1 MFTIILL
8 VHSTLKH
15 LFLPH
20 PNECDACSLYPAL
33 FSSSYCLNIRLTK
46 KRHHLFGSVRS
57 LSVLFWPRV
66 QHGECLLALTST
78 CVENK
83 HLTRQR
89 SINNTLSLC
98 CPLVSAA
105 AAFCYFA
112 VLLCLSFVAPV
123 CVCVIVC
130 VYSSMCMCM

>member
-1 MFTIILL
+1 MWCLL
-8 VHSTLKH
+8 A
-15 LFLPH
+15 LPCIF
-20 PNECDACSLYPAL
+20 PFA
-33 FSSSYCLNIRLTK
+33 SYCINIQLTK

-57 LSVLFWPRV
+57 PSVLFWPRV

-83 HLTRQR
+83 HLARQC
-89 SINNTLSLC
+89 SINNTPSLC

-112 VLLCLSFVAPV
+112 VLLSLSFVVPV
-123 CVCVIVC
+123 CACGC
-130 VYSSMCMCM
+130 VYSSFFVHKCVYRSVFVVPCLKYEYRDVNR